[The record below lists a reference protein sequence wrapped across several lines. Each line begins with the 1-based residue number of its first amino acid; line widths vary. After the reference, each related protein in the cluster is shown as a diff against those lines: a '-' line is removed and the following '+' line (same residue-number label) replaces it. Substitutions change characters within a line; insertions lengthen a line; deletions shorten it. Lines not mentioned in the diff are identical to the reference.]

1 MHKTNVGAMMGC
13 LSIRNLVSFSDLSEQ
28 DLELVLD
35 TAEQM
40 AEAIGFGGKG
50 EPSLAQPLDRI
61 LGTAFFEPSTRTRLS
76 FEAAMLRLGGQ
87 TLGFAEATSTSAAKG
102 ESVADTVQIM
112 SAYCDIIVMRH
123 PLAGAAK
130 VAAGAAEVPFI
141 NGGDGAREHPT
152 QTLTDL
158 FCIRREFGTLSGLK
172 VGLCGDLKYGRTVHS
187 LAPVMAQMGSEIVCI
202 APELLKMP
210 ERYLAEVEG
219 VSGSRPCET
228 EALEEVIGEL
238 DVLYMTRIQSERF
251 EKEERK
257 KCEQVAGV
265 YVLTPEMMAGAKE
278 EMRVLHP
285 LPRVEEISV
294 AVDADPRAAYFRQAA
309 GGVPVRMALIAL
321 LLELPQFQPA
331 AKGIGLGKPARATK
345 AEEEVIAP
353 RPEPTVAS
361 VAGCCRNE
369 KCITNSENEPVEA
382 EFIQAADGRIICAYC
397 EQEQDKE

>member
-1 MHKTNVGAMMGC
+1 MHKVNVGAMMGS
-13 LSIRNLVSFSDLSEQ
+13 LSIRHLVSFGDLSEQ
-28 DLELVLD
+28 DLDLILD

-76 FEAAMLRLGGQ
+76 FEAAMLRRGGQ
-87 TLGFAEATSTSAAKG
+87 TLGFAEEKSSSAAKG
-102 ESVADTVQIM
+102 ESVADTARIM
-112 SAYCDIIVMRH
+112 SAYCDILVMRH

-130 VAAGAAEVPFI
+130 VAARAAEVPFI

-158 FCIRREFGTLSGLK
+158 FCIRRECGTLSGLK

-187 LAPVMAQMGSEIVCI
+187 LAPVMARMGCEIVCI
-202 APELLKMP
+202 APESLKMP

-219 VSGSRPCET
+219 IGGARPSET
-228 EALEEVIGEL
+228 ESLEEVIGDL
-238 DVLYMTRIQSERF
+238 DVLYMTRIQKERF
-251 EKEERK
+251 DNEEEY
-257 KCEQVAGV
+257 EQVAGV

-285 LPRVEEISV
+285 LPRVGEIV
-294 AVDADPRAAYFRQAA
+294 PAVDADPRAAYFRQAA

-321 LLELPQFQPA
+321 LLELRQFQPSV
-331 AKGIGLGKPARATK
+331 KGIGLGKPARVTRT
-345 AEEEVIAP
+345 EEVSEP
-353 RPEPTVAS
+353 RPEPTVVS
-361 VAGCCRNE
+361 VAGHCRNE
-369 KCITNSENEPVEA
+369 KCITNSENEPLQA
-382 EFIQAADGRIICAYC
+382 EFIETADGRIVCAYC
-397 EQEQDKE
+397 EQEHEEE